1 MMFFSLPS
9 LCLSLPTFS
18 NDDAIS
24 NLNWGRRLCWLS
36 RCKQMVHCI
45 MPLHFHV
52 HKKISNEKYHI
63 FTNDISWT
71 NITRTNVVNFSQLS
85 PGKYESI
92 YDDKIIFIGAMK
104 YFYPA
109 PHRAASK

>member
-1 MMFFSLPS
+1 
-9 LCLSLPTFS
+9 
-18 NDDAIS
+18 
-24 NLNWGRRLCWLS
+24 
-36 RCKQMVHCI
+36 

-104 YFYPA
+104 YFFPGPA
-109 PHRAASK
+109 PSGV